1 MQIGAE
7 KTDVLLHSVIKLY
20 KINGIPCVKIS
31 DEMTKV
37 GDRLEQRG

>member
-1 MQIGAE
+1 M
-7 KTDVLLHSVIKLY
+7 TDAFYSVIKLY

-37 GDRLEQRG
+37 NQLCGSGSAV